1 MIKVLSYKQMKIIF
15 KVSNGS
21 QSHLVDVT
29 ANIPLDELKTIKEV
43 RIKECDLESHED
55 SYVYTW
61 FDSFYE
67 SKNKPF
73 WVEQS
78 KQITIEIIIQ

>member
-1 MIKVLSYKQMKIIF
+1 MKILF

-29 ANIPLDELKTIKEV
+29 TDIPCDEMRKIKAV
-43 RIKECDLESHED
+43 KIKECDLESHEG

-61 FDSFYE
+61 FDAFVE
-67 SKNKPF
+67 SKNRPF
-73 WVEQS
+73 WIDQS
-78 KQITIEIIIQ
+78 NQITIEIILR